1 MKYFICLFSLSY
13 GLTIHAQQV
22 KEFYDDNWKKTDSA
36 FAQYYR
42 LITYTDAS
50 HAEGTVKDY
59 YITGEL
65 QSESRLSFVH
75 ASDKRRDQ
83 REGLFTSYYKNGNK
97 KREGYYIKG
106 LRDGRHSEWAENG
119 NMSAVAHY
127 RRDTLNGLLLAWY
140 PSGLLLFY
148 GVYTDGK
155 AVNSQYTFCSE
166 YGDCGTITS
175 YNYRD
180 YGRMIDSDYMGYESL
195 YGEGMSSSMQELLAE
210 AMKNSSSRE
219 DIGNWKIYSAKGS
232 KMVMSRNGLAITA
245 PKNAPARVLTHS
257 PIDPANN
264 YYYAV
269 EFSLRKAKDTSHFG
283 LLISYADD
291 NNYLKFD
298 MQKSGAVFIGGMKEG
313 KPFSLF
319 RSEWG
324 NQYHYG
330 DDSYV
335 LYVIR
340 EKDSVSFMSSYVPLA
355 KIPVKEWFGSLS
367 GVECGPGVEMII
379 ESYTSAEETDAPFVS
394 PDFDAKAGAKGIWKG
409 VGSGFALSEDGYIV
423 TNHHVVDDAKVV
435 EVDIVKDGEKHSYTA
450 EIIITDK
457 VNDLAIIR
465 IKDERFKGFGT
476 IPYTLKTELAD
487 VGTPVFAL
495 GYPLAF
501 SELSDELKF
510 TEGTVNSRTGR
521 EGMVTAYQVSTPVQ
535 PGNSGGPLFDYDG
548 NLLGVI
554 NEKIFFADNVAFA
567 IKINYITNLVAL
579 LPVDLPLPS
588 NTLLKGKPATEQV
601 KMLRPFIPLIKVR

>member
-1 MKYFICLFSLSY
+1 MKYFTGLFFLLCSLAAT
-13 GLTIHAQQV
+13 GQQV

-36 FAQYYR
+36 FARYYR
-42 LITYTDAS
+42 LITYTGAN
-50 HAEGTVKDY
+50 HAEGVVKNY

-65 QSESRLSFVH
+65 QSEGRLSFVH
-75 ASDKRRDQ
+75 ASDKRRDH
-83 REGLFTSYYKNGNK
+83 REGVFTTYYKNGNK
-97 KREGYYIKG
+97 NSEGYYIRG
-106 LRDGRHSEWAENG
+106 LRDGRYSEWAENG

-127 RRDTLNGLLLAWY
+127 RQDTLNGFLLAWY

-148 GVYTDGK
+148 GVYKDGK
-155 AVNSQYTFCSE
+155 PVNSEYIYCSE
-166 YGDCGTITS
+166 YGDCGRF
-175 YNYRD
+175 NYYGFRD
-180 YGRMIDSDYMGYESL
+180 YSRMSDYDYIDYEARDSEGISESL
-195 YGEGMSSSMQELLAE
+195 QNLLAE
-210 AMKNSSSRE
+210 ATRNKSSQ
-219 DIGNWKIYSAKGS
+219 DISNWKMYPAKGG
-232 KMVMSRNGLAITA
+232 KMSLNSHGLVITA
-245 PKNAPARVLTHS
+245 PKNATTRVLTHS
-257 PIDPANN
+257 PTDPANN
-264 YYYAV
+264 YYYVA
-269 EFSLRKAKDTSHFG
+269 EFSLRKSKDTSHFG
-283 LLISYADD
+283 LVVSYADD

-313 KPFSLF
+313 KPFSLY
-319 RSEWG
+319 RTEGKSG
-324 NQYHYG
+324 YDYG
-330 DDSYV
+330 DGSYI
-335 LYVIR
+335 LYAIK
-340 EKDSVSFMSSYVPLA
+340 EKDSVTFMASYTPIA

-367 GVECGPGVEMII
+367 GVECGAGVEIVM
-379 ESYTSAEETDAPFVS
+379 ESYTLAEEMEAPFVS
-394 PDFDAKAGAKGIWKG
+394 PDFDAKTGAKGIWKG

-423 TNHHVVDDAKVV
+423 TNHHVIDDAKVV
-435 EVDIVKDGEKHSYTA
+435 EVDIVKDGEKYSYAA
-450 EIIITDK
+450 EIIVTDK

-535 PGNSGGPLFDYDG
+535 PGNSGGPLFDYNG

-579 LPVDLPLPS
+579 LPVDVQLPS